1 MFCYHC
7 GKEISP
13 DAIMCPECGA
23 PTKNTSAMPLAKQA
37 VVTPEDAKSTA
48 LSAVSLTLSL
58 ISFVT
63 SVVFGAFFFVYSTS
77 SLLLMVL
84 DAVSI
89 LPALAALSLGIY
101 LLVSNSKNEIKN
113 GKTMAT
119 VAVVFSAVA
128 LAFLFIAG
136 CVIVATF

>member
-1 MFCYHC
+1 MYCYHC

-13 DAIMCPECGA
+13 DAVMCPECGS
-23 PTKNTSAMPLAKQA
+23 PTKNMSAMPLAQQA
-37 VVTPEDAKSTA
+37 VAAPEEVKATA
-48 LSAVSLTLSL
+48 LSAVALTLSL

-63 SVVFGAFFFVYSTS
+63 SVIFGAFFFVYTTS

-89 LPALAALSLGIY
+89 LPALTALCLGIY
-101 LLVSNSKNEIKN
+101 LLISSSKNGNKG
-113 GKTMAT
+113 GKAMAT